1 MDQKTL
7 QEITLIDRTGTN
19 STKWDDLRA
28 SFGEDGL
35 LPVWVADMDF
45 KTPLCVRQALHEA
58 VDQGAFGYYKHQC
71 TIPFIASSV
80 IPVVEPCIVHYAKR
94 RVCIRLIWKI
104 WNRKSQGNM

>member
-1 MDQKTL
+1 MEKAARERGSPFVSPTKVCETKKNDSCVYGKGGVKFKGTDKGGLPKMDQKTL

-45 KTPLCVRQALHEA
+45 KTPLCVR
-58 VDQGAFGYYKHQC
+58 K
-71 TIPFIASSV
+71 PFT
-80 IPVVEPCIVHYAKR
+80 K
-94 RVCIRLIWKI
+94 
-104 WNRKSQGNM
+104 Q

>member
-58 VDQGAFGYYKHQC
+58 VDQGAFGYYKIPETYHQSIL
-71 TIPFIASSV
+71 TWEETRHDAHWKESW
-80 IPVVEPCIVHYAKR
+80 PVSYTHLRAHET
-94 RVCIRLIWKI
+94 
-104 WNRKSQGNM
+104 

>member
-1 MDQKTL
+1 MEQKTL

-45 KTPLCVRQALHEA
+45 KTPLCCVKPFMKRWTTVRLAIIKFRKLIIR
-58 VDQGAFGYYKHQC
+58 AF
-71 TIPFIASSV
+71 
-80 IPVVEPCIVHYAKR
+80 
-94 RVCIRLIWKI
+94 
-104 WNRKSQGNM
+104 

>member
-35 LPVWVADMDF
+35 LQTWTS
-45 KTPLCVRQALHEA
+45 KRHCVCA
-58 VDQGAFGYYKHQC
+58 K
-71 TIPFIASSV
+71 PFT
-80 IPVVEPCIVHYAKR
+80 K
-94 RVCIRLIWKI
+94 
-104 WNRKSQGNM
+104 Q